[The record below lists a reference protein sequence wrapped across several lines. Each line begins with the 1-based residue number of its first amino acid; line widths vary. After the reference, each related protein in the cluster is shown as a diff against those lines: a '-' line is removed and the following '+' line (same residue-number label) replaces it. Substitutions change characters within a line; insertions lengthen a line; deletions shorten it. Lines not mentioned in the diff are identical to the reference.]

1 MVEVIEVPSAVIAC
15 EGLTAGYGD
24 LAAVRDIDLTVAAG
38 EVVALIGPNGA
49 GKTTTLLTITGSLA
63 PIKGKVL
70 WRGAPTTQPL
80 HRRAKDGLTF
90 VTETGSVFSRMTAGE
105 NLRLAGVATKDVT
118 AFFPELEPLMGR
130 QAGLLSGGE
139 QQMLTVGRALAK
151 KPRALVVDELSMGLA
166 PVVVTRLLEA
176 IRRAADELGTAVLM
190 VEQQAIRAL
199 EYADRWYLL
208 SGGVVSAH
216 GDRSAS
222 DRALNAYLSADF
234 GPETTEEVRA
244 HHPD

>member
-1 MVEVIEVPSAVIAC
+1 MADDVAVMAAS
-15 EGLTAGYGD
+15 GLTAGYGD
-24 LAAVRDIDLTVAAG
+24 LAAVRDVDIEVRAG

-49 GKTTTLLTITGSLA
+49 GKTTTLLTMTGSLPA
-63 PIKGKVL
+63 ISGDVL
-70 WRGAPTTQPL
+70 WMGEKTTRPL

-90 VTETGSVFSRMTAGE
+90 VTETGSVFSKMTAGE
-105 NLRLAGVATKDVT
+105 NLRLAGVTADAVT
-118 AFFPELEPLMGR
+118 AFFPELGPLMGR

-151 KPRALVVDELSMGLA
+151 RPKALVVDELSMGLA

-176 IRRAADELGTAVLM
+176 IRDAADTLGTAVLM

-208 SGGVVSAH
+208 SGGVVAAH
-216 GDRSAS
+216 GDRAGT
-222 DRALNAYLSADF
+222 DRALAAYLSADF
-234 GPETTEEVRA
+234 GPEATDEALA
-244 HHPD
+244 HHTA

>member
-1 MVEVIEVPSAVIAC
+1 MAEHLGHGTAVLGCA
-15 EGLTAGYGD
+15 ELTAGYGD
-24 LAAVRDIDLTVAAG
+24 LAAVRDVDIDVAAG

-49 GKTTTLLTITGSLA
+49 GKTTTLLTMTGSLP

-70 WRGAPTTQPL
+70 WMGAETTQPL

-90 VTETGSVFSRMTAGE
+90 VAETGSVFSKMTARE
-105 NLRLAGVATKDVT
+105 NLRLAGVAPKDVT

-151 KPRALVVDELSMGLA
+151 RPRALVVDELSMGLA

-208 SGGVVSAH
+208 SGGAVSAH

-222 DRALNAYLSADF
+222 DQALNAYLSADF
-234 GPETTEEVRA
+234 GPETPAGTQV
-244 HHPD
+244 